1 MPYVFGTSTN
11 YQTFADMVSRI
22 AIGTS
27 LHSIDAVN
35 TAGTGYAVGNILT
48 CSGGTSVIAAT
59 IEVLTVGGGGE
70 ILTARIRNAGLYT
83 TAPSDPVAVT
93 GGAGS
98 GADFNLTFGTNG
110 WLRRRANGCPSAAQS
125 ATVAAGGTGYTVN
138 DTLTVSGGT
147 FGHAATFRVV
157 TAPGG
162 VVGTVAVI
170 DQGDYTTAP
179 SNPASTTGGTGSGC
193 TLNLTMGTG
202 EVEIILEGEGSGSDE
217 IFVGYRSFF
226 DAGTAARNW
235 CLNGFTGFD
244 PLLSY
249 DLQPGRSPGLDTAAS
264 GPDLGGAYVLLLNS
278 TVTWW
283 VSISPRRILG
293 VGKTGTCY
301 SSFHLGFLNPYATG
315 NEWPYPLYIAGTT
328 TERFRVPG
336 TGVISSS
343 GVGDPIRDSSS
354 DVGPG
359 LLRDPSGVWQSCFNG
374 TDGSSRSA
382 STQGL
387 CVVPTGRLSGVTLQ
401 TGDDWYATS
410 TIFFQSMAPN
420 SGSPGTQTNRL
431 IRTIQ
436 SGGDYV
442 IRIPATIIASS
453 GSTPIGVYG
462 EIDGVYWFDTAGV
475 IVPENRFT
483 DGTQRFTTFQEGVRA
498 DNWALWAMR
507 ED

>member
-1 MPYVFGTSTN
+1 MAYVFGTSTN
-11 YQTFADMVSRI
+11 YKTFADMLSRI

-27 LHSIDAVN
+27 LHSVDVIN
-35 TAGTGYAVGNILT
+35 SGGTGYTVGDILT
-48 CSGGTSVIAAT
+48 VSGGTSVIPAT
-59 IEVLTVGGGGE
+59 LEVLTAPGGVIGSV
-70 ILTARIRNAGLYT
+70 RIRNAGLYT
-83 TAPSDPVAVT
+83 TAPSDPVSVT
-93 GGAGS
+93 GGTGS
-98 GADFNLTFGTNG
+98 SATFDLTFGTNG
-110 WLRRRANGCPSAAQS
+110 WTRRRAVGCPSAAQS

-162 VVGTVAVI
+162 VVGTVALI
-170 DQGDYTTAP
+170 DPGNYTTTP
-179 SNPASTTGGTGSGC
+179 SNAASTTGGTGTGC
-193 TLNLTMGTG
+193 TLNVTYGTG
-202 EVEIILEGEGSGSDE
+202 EVEIILEGSGSGSDE

-226 DAGTAARNW
+226 DAGSAARNW

-244 PLLSY
+244 SALSY
-249 DLQPGRSPGLDTAAS
+249 ENQPGRSPGLDTQSS

-278 TVTWW
+278 TITWW
-283 VSISPRRILG
+283 VSVTPRRILG

-301 SSFHLGFLNPYATG
+301 SSFHMGFLNPYATG
-315 NEWPYPLYIAGTT
+315 GEWPYPIYIAGTT

-336 TGVISSS
+336 TGVISTS
-343 GVGDPIRDSSS
+343 GVVDPIRDSTS

-374 TDGSSRSA
+374 TDGSPRTA
-382 STQGL
+382 STTGL
-387 CVVPTGRLSGVTLQ
+387 AVVPTGRLNGVTLQ
-401 TGDDWYATS
+401 TGDDWYSST
-410 TIFFQSMAPN
+410 TIFFQSFCPN
-420 SGSPGTQTNRL
+420 SGSPGTQSNRL
-431 IRTIQ
+431 LRTTQ

-453 GSTPIGVYG
+453 GNTPIGVYG
-462 EIDGVYWFDTAGV
+462 EIDGAYWFDTAGV
-475 IVPENRFT
+475 ITAESRFS

-498 DNWALWAMR
+498 DNWALWALR